1 MADKIITIIH
11 ADVRCRINNFISAA
25 DGYVTKCTTLSYI
38 ISVYYMERCRQAA
51 KIAGFLTINR
61 LQTVS

>member
-25 DGYVTKCTTLSYI
+25 DGYKMRDALLHHI
-38 ISVYYMERCRQAA
+38 AISVMYYIQRCLSDA
-51 KIAGFLTINR
+51 KPIAGF
-61 LQTVS
+61 